1 MKILNWPRERETD
14 LASMIELCSFA
25 QALSLH
31 TVSPN
36 RQTVVLALA
45 HLAAGFVAHP
55 LYRESQGFVSF

>member
-1 MKILNWPRERETD
+1 
-14 LASMIELCSFA
+14 MIELCSFA

-45 HLAAGFVAHP
+45 HLAIGFVAHP